1 MRKLTFGEIKQL
13 AQSHTANEGWSLPWD
28 PRGWTHKHTQCDESR
43 EKAFCT
49 GHFETS
55 WFVSLWPLDH
65 MLDAWLCTDPDPD
78 WLTLFFLPCSGCKW
92 KREGPLILL
101 VQPELLEQRTGPRL
115 PDQPS
120 ATQVSQTVH
129 THCTSYNF
137 MSESFTHELVSF
149 AASKNLTRGPSIFP
163 KLP

>member
-1 MRKLTFGEIKQL
+1 MRKLRFGEIKQL

-78 WLTLFFLPCSGCKW
+78 RLTDSVLFTMFRLQMETWRPINFVSPARAAGAEDRSQAPRPALCHPGKPNCAHSLHQLQFHV
-92 KREGPLILL
+92 RILF
-101 VQPELLEQRTGPRL
+101 PWI
-115 PDQPS
+115 
-120 ATQVSQTVH
+120 
-129 THCTSYNF
+129 
-137 MSESFTHELVSF
+137 SFI
-149 AASKNLTRGPSIFP
+149 RCI
-163 KLP
+163 